1 MRKGTQAEQIIALQN
16 TNVNQTTQIEKLQK
30 ENSSLRNSLA
40 VLTQNIIDLKASHKA
55 ERNIQANIFAA
66 LDLNARDLRVAL
78 QAINAAL
85 KSTP

>member
-1 MRKGTQAEQIIALQN
+1 MKKLTQAEQIIALQN
-16 TNVNQTTQIEKLQK
+16 TNVNQAAQITRLLDEI
-30 ENSSLRNSLA
+30 SSLRNSLA
-40 VLTQNIIDLKASHKA
+40 VVTQNTVDLKASHSA
-55 ERNIQANIFAA
+55 ERNIQANMFAA